1 VAGKPL
7 RRAEAL
13 PHILKFDLIVM
24 SPSFCSNCGIFN
36 GTAPLSCSSCGML
49 LHAAELERLAANA
62 QAAAASGD
70 VAAARALWAKSLTLL
85 PEDTVQFRSIAAKIA
100 ELDAQLA
107 AETPKPQNAF
117 GKTAA
122 KLGPLGVLLW
132 KFKTF
137 ALILLTKGKLLLL
150 GLTKIGTLL
159 SMFASLGLYWA
170 LYGWKFALG
179 LVISIYIHEMGHVQA
194 LRRYG
199 IAASAPMFIP
209 GFGAFIR
216 LRAAYLSPVQ
226 DARVGLAG
234 PLYGLGTAAAALVVY
249 LATGAKIW
257 GAIAQFGATINLF
270 NLIPIWQLDG
280 ARGFHSL
287 TQKQR
292 GIVLVAA
299 LGLWYATSEPMLFL
313 IALGCGYRMFTK
325 DAAQEPDSVCLQQFA
340 VLLVAL
346 AGISVFAKGMFLR
359 GN

>member
-1 VAGKPL
+1 
-7 RRAEAL
+7 
-13 PHILKFDLIVM
+13 
-24 SPSFCSNCGIFN
+24 
-36 GTAPLSCSSCGML
+36 ML
-49 LHAAELERLAANA
+49 LHAAELEKLAAQA
-62 QAAAASGD
+62 QAAAAGGD
-70 VAAARALWAKSLTLL
+70 IAASRALWAKSLTLL
-85 PEDTVQFRSIAAKIA
+85 PEDTVQHRSIAAKIA
-100 ELDAQLA
+100 ELDALVN
-107 AETPKPQNAF
+107 AEAPKEGTGF

-132 KFKTF
+132 KFKTVG
-137 ALILLTKGKLLLL
+137 LILLTKGKLLLL
-150 GLTKIGTLL
+150 GLTKMGTLL

-234 PLYGLGTAAAALVVY
+234 PLYGLGTAAVALVVY
-249 LATGAKIW
+249 VATGAKIW
-257 GAIAQFGATINLF
+257 GAIAQFGAVINLF
-270 NLIPIWQLDG
+270 NLIPVWQLDG

-287 TQKQR
+287 TRNQR
-292 GIVLVAA
+292 GVVLGTA
-299 LGLWYATSEPMLFL
+299 LVLWYATSESMLLL
-313 IALGCGYRMFTK
+313 IAMGCGYRMFTK
-325 DAAQEPDSVCLQQFA
+325 DAAEEPDSVCLRQYA

-346 AGISVFAKGMFLR
+346 AGISVFAKGL
-359 GN
+359 

>member
-1 VAGKPL
+1 
-7 RRAEAL
+7 
-13 PHILKFDLIVM
+13 M
-24 SPSFCSNCGIFN
+24 SPSFCANCGSFN
-36 GTAPLSCSSCGML
+36 GTVPLSCAACGTL
-49 LHAAELERLAANA
+49 LHAAELEQLAAHA
-62 QAAAASGD
+62 QTAAASGD
-70 VAAARALWAKSLTLL
+70 LAASRALWAKSLTLL
-85 PEDTVQFRSIAAKIA
+85 PEDTVQHRSIAAKIA
-100 ELDAQLA
+100 ELNAQMA
-107 AETPKPQNAF
+107 AASPHSEAPKQQQSAF
-117 GKTAA
+117 GRTAA

-132 KFKTF
+132 KFKTVG
-137 ALILLTKGKLLLL
+137 LILLTKGKFLLL
-150 GLTKIGTLL
+150 GLTKMGTLL

-209 GFGAFIR
+209 GFRAFIR

-234 PLYGLGTAAAALVVY
+234 PLYGLGTAAVALVVY

-257 GAIAQFGATINLF
+257 GAIAQFGAVINLF

-292 GIVLVAA
+292 GIVLGAA
-299 LGLWYATSEPMLFL
+299 LMLWYATAESMLFL

-325 DAAQEPDSVCLQQFA
+325 DAASEPDSICLQQYA

-346 AGISVFAKGMFLR
+346 AGISVFAKGLV
-359 GN
+359 